1 MLVNIELND
10 RNLISAINVKVIP
23 STTDSMNVCKFSKR
37 ELNKLNQIV
46 KKRTQIKANARETG
60 KL

>member
-1 MLVNIELND
+1 MLMNIELND

-37 ELNKLNQIV
+37 ELNKLN
-46 KKRTQIKANARETG
+46 
-60 KL
+60 